1 MAKVYLIGAG
11 PGDSDLIT
19 LRGKRIIEKA
29 DCIIYDSL
37 ISDEILDFAKKDAE
51 KIYVGKRMGKHS
63 AKQDE
68 INEILIDAAQ
78 KYHTVVRLKGGDPF
92 VFGRGGEEVRALIAH
107 GISFEL
113 IPGITS
119 AVAVPELA
127 GIPVTD
133 RGVARSF
140 HVFTG
145 HTKDSAND
153 LPFDFN
159 TLTKLNGTLIF
170 LMGLHNLGVIVNGLI
185 SGGMSEATPCAV
197 ISDGACAFTKTVR
210 GTLSDIEEKVKKYQ
224 ISSPA
229 IIVIGETAGYVFLS
243 NISYYSEV
251 TTAKSNI
258 ESSLLISDEENTE
271 EKIGKVS
278 KGIPEL
284 TKIDRLAGIVAT
296 ERFAERLSSELEKYD
311 ITPVHLCRMEVV
323 EQPDISKLD
332 DIFSNDDFQYDWIV
346 FTSQNA
352 VTLFFE
358 RAKKNNFDF
367 RRFSKAKFAIIGTG
381 TEKALNEYGFQADF
395 EPEEYTTEMLAKL
408 LMENVSAT
416 EKVMI
421 PRALR
426 GTKDFTER
434 LSEANI
440 TFDEFHI
447 YDVCGRLYNAS
458 QRLEELPCITFASRS
473 GAEEFLYLCEEN
485 NIEIPR
491 DMKFVCI
498 GSGAADF
505 LESKGFSSVITA
517 DVHSAE
523 GLGKTVAE
531 IFTK

>member
-332 DIFSNDDFQYDWIV
+332 DIFSNDDFQ
-346 FTSQNA
+346 
-352 VTLFFE
+352 
-358 RAKKNNFDF
+358 
-367 RRFSKAKFAIIGTG
+367 
-381 TEKALNEYGFQADF
+381 
-395 EPEEYTTEMLAKL
+395 
-408 LMENVSAT
+408 
-416 EKVMI
+416 
-421 PRALR
+421 
-426 GTKDFTER
+426 
-434 LSEANI
+434 
-440 TFDEFHI
+440 
-447 YDVCGRLYNAS
+447 
-458 QRLEELPCITFASRS
+458 
-473 GAEEFLYLCEEN
+473 
-485 NIEIPR
+485 
-491 DMKFVCI
+491 
-498 GSGAADF
+498 
-505 LESKGFSSVITA
+505 
-517 DVHSAE
+517 
-523 GLGKTVAE
+523 
-531 IFTK
+531 